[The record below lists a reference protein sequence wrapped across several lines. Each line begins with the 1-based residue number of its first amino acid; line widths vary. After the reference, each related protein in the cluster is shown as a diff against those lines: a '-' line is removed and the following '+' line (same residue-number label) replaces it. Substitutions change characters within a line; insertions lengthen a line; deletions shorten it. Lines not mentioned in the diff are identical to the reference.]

1 MPIKPL
7 SFDKL
12 NPPSLEDCNIEANG
26 EDFGSSWRPGGSFS
40 DFLCSLPGLGTS
52 ARLMLARDAIVSAH
66 RHGRSLFLGCGAG
79 TIASGLNPLI
89 IHLLEEHLITGLVL
103 TGEACVKDV
112 EIALAGSTFRCSD
125 ADIITGFCQGT
136 DETGQLINEA
146 LSFGAGE
153 GWGIGKSVG
162 SKLLDS
168 ECQHLEH
175 SILAMACHYGV
186 PVTVHPVIGGDAFNL
201 HPSAHGETL
210 GATGYN
216 DFHLLAGMMAIANEG
231 VLINVA
237 SSLIPRMFLQ
247 SLNAARNLGN
257 SIEKL
262 TFIELCPGVAPTA
275 TEDTLRCLTKPDG
288 QALVLA
294 GATEIMLPML
304 FAAVVESISFKI

>member
-12 NPPSLEDCNIEANG
+12 NPPSLEDRNIEANG
-26 EDFGSSWRPGGSFS
+26 EDFGSSWRAGGSFS

-52 ARLMLARDAIVSAH
+52 AQLMLARDAIVSAH
-66 RHGRSLFLGCGAG
+66 RHGRSLFLGCGANAI
-79 TIASGLNPLI
+79 TSGLNPLI
-89 IHLLEEHLITGLVL
+89 IHLLEEHLITGLAL

-112 EIALAGSTFRCSD
+112 EIALAGSTFRCTE
-125 ADIITGFCQGT
+125 ADIVAGSCQGT

-146 LSFGAGE
+146 LTFGAGE
-153 GWGIGKSVG
+153 GWGIGKAVG

-175 SILAMACHYGV
+175 SILAMAFHYGV
-186 PVTVHPVIGGDAFNL
+186 PVTVHPLIGGDAFNL

-210 GATGYN
+210 GAAGYT
-216 DFHLLAGMMAIANEG
+216 DFHLLAGMMAIANGG

-237 SSLIPRMFLQ
+237 SNLIPRVFLQ
-247 SLNAARNLGN
+247 SLDAARNLGN
-257 SIEKL
+257 SINRL
-262 TFIELCPGVAPTA
+262 TFIDVCPCVAPSA
-275 TEDTLRCLTKPDG
+275 AEDTLRCLTKPDG
-288 QALVLA
+288 QTLILP